1 MTERA
6 EIHPQSYARTVFAA
20 LGGVV
25 EIGAVNHTG
34 TWDPADVSVGDFLAP
49 RGEAVARVMAA
60 VRTIGR
66 FDDAVMAVADE
77 LGYLREHPVEAPW
90 LLLWSA
96 GITWDP
102 ESPEDLAYLEDP
114 RVVRRMCRMGA
125 DLQLANLLDAL
136 VTAGIAAR
144 VDAEEGG
151 GLIAEVVRDACE
163 LVDETGRSTPEN
175 VFRMWRVARLP
186 DVLRP
191 DSGAPEWGKAG
202 YRAYDAELERLQAPG

>member
-1 MTERA
+1 LTKRA

-34 TWDPADVSVGDFLAP
+34 TWDLADVSVGDFLAP

-66 FDDAVMAVADE
+66 FDDAVMAIADE

-136 VTAGIAAR
+136 TTAGI
-144 VDAEEGG
+144 
-151 GLIAEVVRDACE
+151 VRDACE
-163 LVDETGRSTPEN
+163 LVDDSGRNTPEN

-202 YRAYDAELERLQAPG
+202 YRAYDAELERSLAPG